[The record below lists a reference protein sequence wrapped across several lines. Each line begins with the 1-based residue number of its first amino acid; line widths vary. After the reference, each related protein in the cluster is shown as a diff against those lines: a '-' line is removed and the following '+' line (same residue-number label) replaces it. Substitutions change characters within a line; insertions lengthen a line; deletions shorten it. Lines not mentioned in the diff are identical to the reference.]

1 MRRCGQLLQNAP
13 RHVQHSQSAR
23 KFSAVLGTTSANSS
37 CSTPGDEWWGGRWG
51 REAGG
56 VGGGVWGAGGGAW
69 VVGLGE
75 VCVCRRGAAPGSGGL
90 LLPLLHVG
98 GAVCSASGRST
109 SALAGGTA
117 AATRRSLAPPHLPFP
132 PPPRLTITIRP
143 TGVLPADTCA
153 RGELGGGQLGRRRA
167 PSRQALMAC
176 GAPGWWAARPVPPAR
191 SHRRR
196 PAGGGRWGGISAG
209 AEGEIAVAPR
219 QRHPACLGVAHC
231 DDRLVKLGV
240 GWARL
245 GF

>member
-56 VGGGVWGAGGGAW
+56 VARE
-69 VVGLGE
+69 VGLGE

-132 PPPRLTITIRP
+132 PPPAP
-143 TGVLPADTCA
+143 HHHDPAH
-153 RGELGGGQLGRRRA
+153 RRA
-167 PSRQALMAC
+167 
-176 GAPGWWAARPVPPAR
+176 AR
-191 SHRRR
+191 
-196 PAGGGRWGGISAG
+196 
-209 AEGEIAVAPR
+209 
-219 QRHPACLGVAHC
+219 RHLRAW
-231 DDRLVKLGV
+231 GV
-240 GWARL
+240 GWGAARAAARAIPTGADGMRRAGL
-245 GF
+245 VGCSPRPSSTLTSKKTCGGGAMGRDQRGSGGRDRGGTAPAPPRVPWGCPL